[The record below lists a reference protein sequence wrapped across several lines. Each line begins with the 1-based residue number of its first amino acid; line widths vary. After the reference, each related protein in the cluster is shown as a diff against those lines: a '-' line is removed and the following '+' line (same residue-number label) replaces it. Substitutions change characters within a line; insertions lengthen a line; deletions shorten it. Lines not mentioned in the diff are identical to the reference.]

1 MNYEVGVTFNGIE
14 YLYLKRDG
22 KNFAL
27 SFTTSLAVVEIVP
40 ELGFATD
47 LNLEVDIRV
56 DGLLNLPTVSC
67 KIH

>member
-1 MNYEVGVTFNGIE
+1 VGVTFNGIE
-14 YLYLKRDG
+14 YLYLRKNGR
-22 KNFAL
+22 NFAL
-27 SFTTSLAVVEIVP
+27 SFTTNIAVVEIIP

-47 LNLEVDIRV
+47 LNLEVDLRV